1 MKPKCAICILTTAIV
16 LTCVFAQT
24 SPPSPES
31 IGATLSAYWASNQL
45 AFAESYITNLYSS
58 YSNYVPAIM
67 TKAVYE
73 KVWKNNPSNF
83 LYEVTRVTDANV
95 GSDYFKALVS
105 SNRRQSDWLL
115 QTYYSEGTSHAQ
127 LTNAASIQA
136 IRNEIPEMPYLS
148 LITNAPAV
156 NLSIP

>member
-1 MKPKCAICILTTAIV
+1 
-16 LTCVFAQT
+16 
-24 SPPSPES
+24 
-31 IGATLSAYWASNQL
+31 
-45 AFAESYITNLYSS
+45 
-58 YSNYVPAIM
+58 M